1 MPLVS
6 VIIPTHNRSHFVI
19 EAISS
24 MLGQTVRDIEVV
36 VVDDGSTDDT
46 QQKVAEV
53 GDARVR
59 YLCHPTNMGEAASRN
74 TGLDAATGKYIAWL
88 DSDDVARPHR
98 LAAQVAYLER
108 HAEFAM
114 VGSAAGKLRAN
125 GRRKHGRRL
134 PPLDHEL
141 ISAWLVFRSA
151 FQQSSLTGRADVLQ
165 RYRYDGAFP
174 VCCDVDVLQRLSRDH
189 RLANL
194 PQTLIDRRLHSGQM
208 VREYS
213 RQIRETKA
221 RMCRSQLLAMGLD
234 PTAEEAARHAL
245 LGQANL
251 NGIELSADFLEWT
264 RGWLTRLKSA
274 NAQSR
279 AIDVASFDLACAYV
293 WALACRGVGGV
304 AGMRELLGASLGLP
318 LISPKALR
326 WFRHALPSTV
336 DFRNE
341 RTLNTRAL

>member
-6 VIIPTHNRSHFVI
+6 VIIPTHNRSHFVVD
-19 EAISS
+19 AISS
-24 MLGQTVRDIEVV
+24 ILAQTMQDVEVI

-46 QQKVAEV
+46 QQRVAEV
-53 GDARVR
+53 RDARVG
-59 YLCHPTNMGEAASRN
+59 YLRHPSNMGEAASRN

-88 DSDDVARPHR
+88 DSDDVARPRR
-98 LAAQVAYLER
+98 LAVQVAYLER
-108 HAEFAM
+108 HAELAM
-114 VGSAAGKLRAN
+114 VGSAAGKLRAD
-125 GRRKHGRRL
+125 GRRKPGRRL

-165 RYRYDGAFP
+165 RYRYNGAFP

-208 VREYS
+208 VREYHV
-213 RQIRETKA
+213 QIRETKA
-221 RMCRSQLLAMGLD
+221 RMCRSRLLAIGVD

-251 NGIELSADFLEWT
+251 TGVELPGDFLEWT
-264 RGWLTRLKSA
+264 HAWLTRLKSA
-274 NAQSR
+274 NEQSR
-279 AIDVASFDLACAYV
+279 ALDVASFDLACAYV
-293 WALACRGVGGV
+293 WALACRGGGGA
-304 AGMRELLGASLGLP
+304 AGIRELLGASLWQP

-326 WFRHALPSTV
+326 WFCHALPSPAKLW
-336 DFRNE
+336 NE
-341 RTLNTRAL
+341 RALKIKSL